1 MWSKTIASFWV
12 YIWGYQLDVRVGSLL
27 GCLQQVIRYLYYR
40 RENQLCIR
48 QNFCFREKIS
58 RMPSAEMEDFVE
70 HTPRKALK
78 ILRRL

>member
-1 MWSKTIASFWV
+1 MGGTLKRT
-12 YIWGYQLDVRVGSLL
+12 LKELL
-27 GCLQQVIRYLYYR
+27 TQQVLQYPFYR

>member
-1 MWSKTIASFWV
+1 M
-12 YIWGYQLDVRVGSLL
+12 
-27 GCLQQVIRYLYYR
+27 RYPFYR
-40 RENQLCIR
+40 RENQPCIR